1 MFIIFLFFYYYLGLG
16 QGRTEA
22 VGAVAHYENNDDDDD
37 GHGGGELPHLTDIV
51 MEVEPEFDRHVER
64 HQVTIN
70 LVYEQ
75 KYIGISFRVNR
86 LKDNQFEYGVGK

>member
-1 MFIIFLFFYYYLGLG
+1 MRSPAFHACSLFFSFFYYLGLG

-22 VGAVAHYENNDDDDD
+22 VGPVAHYENDDDD
-37 GHGGGELPHLTDIV
+37 GHGDRELPHGGEELPYLTD

-75 KYIGISFRVNR
+75 EYI
-86 LKDNQFEYGVGK
+86 DQFLG